1 MKILII
7 EDDVALAQGIA
18 MVLEEEGYETLVA
31 SSLKKGKELLEK
43 ESFQLLI
50 LDINLPDGNGLEF
63 CKIHR
68 KELTCLC

>member
-31 SSLKKGKELLEK
+31 SSLKKIGRA
-43 ESFQLLI
+43 
-50 LDINLPDGNGLEF
+50 
-63 CKIHR
+63 HV
-68 KELTCLC
+68 